1 MATTGTPRNKVLS
14 VVSNLLS
21 YKKSEK
27 NGNKKQVQQV
37 SGVLVS
43 VVLSMLSMHTVSFT
57 VLLLNLHCIIQV
69 SSGVVVQH
77 HDDSGSSYL
86 VSAAHEW
93 NDIIVQIQ

>member
-1 MATTGTPRNKVLS
+1 MATTGTPQNKVLS

-27 NGNKKQVQQV
+27 SGNEKQVVHQV
-37 SGVLVS
+37 RLPNCC
-43 VVLSMLSMHTVSFT
+43 VVLPMLSMHTVSFT

-86 VSAAHEW
+86 VSAAHE
-93 NDIIVQIQ
+93 

>member
-1 MATTGTPRNKVLS
+1 MATTGTPQNKVLS

-27 NGNKKQVQQV
+27 SGNEKQVVQQV
-37 SGVLVS
+37 RLPNCCM
-43 VVLSMLSMHTVSFT
+43 VLSMLSMHTVSFT
-57 VLLLNLHCIIQV
+57 VLLLHLHCIIQV

-86 VSAAHEW
+86 VSAAHE
-93 NDIIVQIQ
+93 